1 MSSLSMLLL
10 GAGRFGREVAAWMA
24 QTPDALSVAGFLDD
38 EKNSPDI
45 VGPIAGHVPL
55 AAMRYLTCFGDGEAR
70 QRIRVR
76 LEAASAVFGSF
87 RSPHAMSTSSLD
99 GSRNSLFMG
108 ACSIANHVV
117 LGNDLLIQGFAC
129 IGHDVLIA
137 DGVTVSSHAFVG
149 GGASLGRFCTVHPHA
164 VILPD
169 VAIGEGAV
177 IGAGA
182 VVIRNVAPHT
192 TVFGA
197 PAKVIATRHVHD

>member
-1 MSSLSMLLL
+1 MSNVSMLLL

-24 QTPDALSVAGFLDD
+24 QAPGALPVAGFLDD
-38 EKNSPDI
+38 EKKSPDI
-45 VGPIAGHVPL
+45 VGPIAGHTPL
-55 AAMRYLTCFGDGEAR
+55 ATMQYLACFGDGQAR
-70 QRIRVR
+70 HRIRER
-76 LEAASAVFGSF
+76 LEAVNATFGSF
-87 RSPHAMSTSSLD
+87 RSPHTMSTSSLEE
-99 GSRNSLFMG
+99 SRNSLFMG
-108 ACSIANHVV
+108 ACSIANHVA

-137 DGVTVSSHAFVG
+137 DGVTVSSHAFIG

-169 VAIGEGAV
+169 VIIGEGAV

-182 VVIRNVAPHT
+182 VVIRDVAPHT

-197 PAKVIATRHVHD
+197 PAKVIATRHAHE